1 MNVSDALVA
10 FSIGPL
16 NPSPKTRAVAEHMIA
31 GFVGRALTNAR
42 SEAVEIALERV
53 GAFETPPQATI
64 FGRNER
70 MSAQWAAFVNGISAH
85 AAIVPAVLALA
96 ERNHVG
102 GAALID
108 AVIVGTEAVL
118 RLEESIAPDH
128 TDRGWDPS
136 GTVAH
141 VGAAL
146 AAGRVAGLDAAQQR
160 HALGIAATQA
170 AGLWAAHG
178 TMTEAYHLGKAAAD
192 AVEAVLLAQAGFT
205 GPAAPIEG
213 RRGFVAL
220 LAHRFHAERI
230 MSGLGTQF
238 EMDHTSLSQTQPAAN
253 VREILSRYSL

>member
-1 MNVSDALVA
+1 MSVSDALVA

-16 NPSPKTRAVAEHMIA
+16 TPSPKTRAVAEYMIA
-31 GFVGRALTNAR
+31 GFVGRALANAR
-42 SEAVEIALERV
+42 SEPVEIAVERV
-53 GAFETPPQATI
+53 GGFETPPQAAI
-64 FGRNER
+64 FGRSER

-96 ERNHVG
+96 ERNGVA
-102 GAALID
+102 GALLVD

-118 RLEESIAPDH
+118 RLEQSIAPEH

-141 VGAAL
+141 VGAVL
-146 AAGRVAGLDAAQQR
+146 AAGRVLSLDATQQR
-160 HALGIAATQA
+160 NALGIAATQA

-178 TMTEAYHLGKAAAD
+178 TMTQAYHLGKAAAD
-192 AVEAVLLAQAGFT
+192 AVEAALLAQAGFT

-220 LAHRFHAERI
+220 LAGRFQAERI
-230 MSGLGTQF
+230 ISGLGTHF
-238 EMDHTSLSQTQPAAN
+238 EIDHTTLAQARPGAN
-253 VREILSRYSL
+253 VREVLARYSL